1 MGCASVALGIG
12 PATPLR
18 QRFKC
23 DIRVLGKGG
32 FIMRSAMRTIRMHVP
47 ILALWGVS
55 CLHSAAALAADGS
68 PWLSEPGSGY
78 LSLSYVAQTADE
90 FYAASNK
97 MPTPGDK
104 DLEQST
110 LWLVAN
116 YALADAWAV
125 DLQAGW
131 AESDFTTGPGI
142 PTTDDSFDGLTDVS
156 IGLTWRVFDEL
167 ITGLPSVA
175 LRAGAIIAGDYET
188 GHINSLGDG
197 GDGFEVSLIVGKF
210 LSDRVGVSGEFGY
223 RNRDEG
229 VPENYFTNLSGIW
242 LVNSRLSIGIDYKRV
257 DAKSS
262 LDIGGPG
269 FTPAKFPQVE
279 EEWALLG
286 GRVFYSFSNRLSGV
300 LFYSSVVDGKNTP
313 DSNVYGATLSYSF
326 SRY

>member
-1 MGCASVALGIG
+1 M
-12 PATPLR
+12 
-18 QRFKC
+18 K
-23 DIRVLGKGG
+23 
-32 FIMRSAMRTIRMHVP
+32 SAMRIIRRRTP
-47 ILALWGVS
+47 ILALWGIS

-78 LSLSYVAQTADE
+78 LSLSYVAQTGDE
-90 FYAASNK
+90 YYGASNK
-97 MPTPGDK
+97 RPTPGGE
-104 DLEQST
+104 DLEQGT

-116 YALADAWAV
+116 YALADSWAL

-131 AESDFTTGPGI
+131 AKSDFTTGPGI
-142 PTTDDSFDGLTDVS
+142 PTTDASFDGLTDVS
-156 IGLTWRVFDEL
+156 IGVTWRVFDEL

-229 VPENYFTNLSGIW
+229 IPENYFTNLSGIW
-242 LVNSRLSIGIDYKRV
+242 LVNSKLSIGIDYKRV
-257 DAKSS
+257 DSEPGLA
-262 LDIGGPG
+262 IGGPG

-286 GRVFYSFSNRLSGV
+286 GRVFYSFNDRLSGV
-300 LFYSSVVDGKNTP
+300 LFYSNVVDGKNTP
-313 DSNVYGATLSYSF
+313 DSSVYGATLSYSF